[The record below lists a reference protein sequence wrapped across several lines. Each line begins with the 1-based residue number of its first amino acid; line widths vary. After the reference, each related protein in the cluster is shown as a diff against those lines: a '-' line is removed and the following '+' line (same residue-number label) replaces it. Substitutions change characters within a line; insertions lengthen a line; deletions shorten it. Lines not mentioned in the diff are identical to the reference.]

1 MTTLI
6 IFGAKYLYLVGLT
19 IFVAYLFHLPK
30 EKIKIAFVFSL
41 IDLPAVYFISF
52 IAGHFYNN
60 PRPFVS
66 DHITPLILSCGR

>member
-30 EKIKIAFVFSL
+30 EKNKN
-41 IDLPAVYFISF
+41 SF
-52 IAGHFYNN
+52 CIFTH
-60 PRPFVS
+60 
-66 DHITPLILSCGR
+66 